1 MKRASQSMVVAV
13 AAMIVALGTSATA
26 AVTIRKNSVGPGQ
39 IKPNAVK
46 SSDIKGNSIRFSDLT
61 SGVRGAVTGG
71 GVAGPTGAAG
81 SAGAYAV
88 VRATTP
94 PTVIAAQSNNV
105 TSANVV
111 RDATGSYCIGSLP
124 ITPRIAVA
132 SAISSAANVG
142 VHVGSANA
150 NTICTG
156 KGLTGTLTH
165 VTVLLHATGNPT
177 DVNFNIWFEV

>member
-1 MKRASQSMVVAV
+1 
-13 AAMIVALGTSATA
+13 MIVALGTSATA
-26 AVTIRKNSVGPGQ
+26 AVTIGKNSVGPGQ
-39 IKPNAVK
+39 IKPSAVK

-142 VHVGSANA
+142 VDVGSANA